1 MHCGGQGFDPPRL
14 HHARYEKDR
23 AKNERIVLVCGGR
36 EFTGAAFV
44 YATLDRLHALY
55 QFSLVIEGDAR
66 GADRLGGEWA
76 DSRGIPHMK
85 YPADWENLG
94 RAAGPI
100 RNAQMLRE
108 GRPDLVV
115 AFPGGRG
122 TAHMV
127 RIAREAG
134 VEVIEV
140 DFPE

>member
-1 MHCGGQGFDPPRL
+1 MKG
-14 HHARYEKDR
+14 DR

-36 EFTGAAFV
+36 EFTEAAFV
-44 YATLDRLHALY
+44 YATLDRLHA
-55 QFSLVIEGDAR
+55 QHQISLVIEGDAR

-76 DSRGIPHMK
+76 DSRGIAHVK
-85 YPADWENLG
+85 YPADWEGLG

-100 RNAQMLRE
+100 RNERMLRE

-127 RIAREAG
+127 KIARDAG
-134 VEVIEV
+134 VQVIEIN
-140 DFPE
+140 PKESIQ